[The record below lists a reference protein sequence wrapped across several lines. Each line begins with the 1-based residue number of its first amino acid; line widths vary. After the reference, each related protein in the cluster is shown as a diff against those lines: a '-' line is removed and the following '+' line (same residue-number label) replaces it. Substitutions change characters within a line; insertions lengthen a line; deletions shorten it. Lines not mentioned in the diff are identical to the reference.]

1 MTRDSTQEQIK
12 EPANGRRLMLANA
25 LTLGFAAGRGGGGLV
40 IWVSCSAERCGAHG
54 HRCGGVGDLGSCRMG
69 RSAWPF
75 AEALLRIRSCAI
87 SRRVREW
94 LFMLAVITA
103 IIVQAVSR
111 FANPIAVQG
120 EAVKTLNQSLRPGS
134 FSREFASD

>member
-1 MTRDSTQEQIK
+1 MMRDSTQEQIK

-25 LTLGFAAGRGGGGLV
+25 LTLGFAAVEAAAGWWSGSLALLSDAGHMVTDAAALV
-40 IWVSCSAERCGAHG
+40 ISALAGWVAQRGPSPKHSYG
-54 HRCGGVGDLGSCRMG
+54 
-69 RSAWPF
+69 F
-75 AEALLRIRSCAI
+75 RSCAI

-103 IIVQAVSR
+103 IIVQPVSR